1 MPASRRLA
9 VPLRSLTMVRLS
21 LRDGS
26 AKEDFTTE
34 GAEDTGEER
43 GGEDQ
48 NNDCGNGL
56 MLLRGSGTR
65 PYARET

>member
-1 MPASRRLA
+1 
-9 VPLRSLTMVRLS
+9 MVRLS

-34 GAEDTGEER
+34 GAEDTEEER

-56 MLLRGSGTR
+56 ILLRGSGTR
-65 PYARET
+65 PYAHET